1 MIVYIII
8 PKAYNKVKLIIKE
21 VFTLADNNNVS
32 VAVRFPQAVADGMKA
47 LADIHGVTVS
57 DYIRMLVTADLEKN
71 KEFLDDYQRKLA
83 ELRSKMKAE

>member
-1 MIVYIII
+1 M
-8 PKAYNKVKLIIKE
+8 
-21 VFTLADNNNVS
+21 ADNNNVS

-71 KEFLDDYQRKLA
+71 KVFLDDYQRKLQ
-83 ELRSKMKAE
+83 ELRSKMKG

>member
-1 MIVYIII
+1 M
-8 PKAYNKVKLIIKE
+8 
-21 VFTLADNNNVS
+21 ADNNNVS

-57 DYIRMLVTADLEKN
+57 EYIRMLVTADLEKN

-83 ELRSKMKAE
+83 ELRSRMKG

>member
-1 MIVYIII
+1 M
-8 PKAYNKVKLIIKE
+8 
-21 VFTLADNNNVS
+21 ADNNVS

-83 ELRSKMKAE
+83 ELRSKMKG

>member
-1 MIVYIII
+1 MLVYIII
-8 PKAYNKVKLIIKE
+8 PKAYNKVKQIIKE
-21 VFTLADNNNVS
+21 VFTMADNNNVS

-57 DYIRMLVTADLEKN
+57 DYIRMLVAADLEKN

>member
-1 MIVYIII
+1 M
-8 PKAYNKVKLIIKE
+8 
-21 VFTLADNNNVS
+21 ADNNVS

-71 KEFLDDYQRKLA
+71 KEFLDEYQRKLA
-83 ELRSKMKAE
+83 ELRSKMKG